1 LLKLKLDVDTLAV
14 QSFETGDLDE
24 ARGTVRALGGT
35 IANPNDTVNACDPPL
50 TYQAGSCNG
59 GVCTNDYSCQESWA
73 NGCTSDP
80 MTGWTDPAYC

>member
-1 LLKLKLDVDTLAV
+1 MPKLKLDVDTLTV

-24 ARGTVRALGGT
+24 ARGTVHGLSRT
-35 IANPNDTVNACDPPL
+35 KQPNDSLDACDPPF

-59 GVCTNDYSCQESWA
+59 GVCTDDYSCQESWA

-80 MTGWTDPAYC
+80 MTGWTDPGYC